1 MGLGHRNSRPTV
13 PPRTPKE
20 TDMRKMTIRKSG
32 TVTLTGNARRLW
44 FEWCW

>member
-1 MGLGHRNSRPTV
+1 MNGGRPESRPTT
-13 PPRTPKE
+13 PTPKE

-32 TVTLTGNARRLW
+32 TVALTGNTRRLW